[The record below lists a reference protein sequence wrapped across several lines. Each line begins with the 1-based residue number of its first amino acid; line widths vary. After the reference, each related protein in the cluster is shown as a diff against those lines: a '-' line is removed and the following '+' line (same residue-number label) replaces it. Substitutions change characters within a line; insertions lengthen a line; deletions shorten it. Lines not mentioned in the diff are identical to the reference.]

1 MVRTSAKRY
10 RELFASNDPDMMLR
24 FRKNLVLEDN
34 KTLVDLMNRV
44 SPKITE
50 YVPGDRVMTDD
61 KAPVELLSMRAI
73 DELVSEELAYY
84 QGILHEEGIKGLMD
98 RFL

>member
-1 MVRTSAKRY
+1 MTKVS
-10 RELFASNDPDMMLR
+10 SNLS
-24 FRKNLVLEDN
+24 LY
-34 KTLVDLMNRV
+34 
-44 SPKITE
+44 S
-50 YVPGDRVMTDD
+50 PGDRVMTDD

-73 DELVSEELAYY
+73 DELVAEELAYY